1 MKDPDTLMELIHREK
16 ERKISVRL
24 EQLAEEFSE
33 QLEVQRRKLEEDY
46 GGLSIFYILGV
57 YKTLFDIAA
66 AFLLYSEEEYQLH
79 GEFVRQD

>member
-46 GGLSIFYILGV
+46 VGLSIIYILEVNISSSRTSKFGR
-57 YKTLFDIAA
+57 Y
-66 AFLLYSEEEYQLH
+66 
-79 GEFVRQD
+79 